1 MKCGLYQIRL
11 TGTMII
17 NTALLHTVHHKYT
30 KQRYRNPQPSYSA
43 TGGSS
48 WTAASENGWD
58 SDYNWNL
65 TTGTMYASGQVKQS
79 DSTPFREIPRICSVQ
94 LSDFNRSFG
103 ATGEFDNLL
112 RVETACS
119 NTLVNRMLNAS
130 MLFGSENWLPPLLT
144 DYNSNSRLSWFSI
157 IGLTLSV
164 SGYF

>member
-130 MLFGSENWLPPLLT
+130 MLFGSEN
-144 DYNSNSRLSWFSI
+144 
-157 IGLTLSV
+157 
-164 SGYF
+164 